1 MSIDAL
7 FRQANA
13 LQAAGDFAG
22 AERRY
27 RALLRL
33 KPLWA
38 HHNLGVVY
46 VKTGRFQQAEQ
57 EFRAALAIDPDAPGP
72 RHSLGMLLLG
82 GGRFEEG
89 WREYEARRR
98 VPGLTIPRPQ
108 VACPEWRG
116 EDLTG
121 KHLLVVWEQG
131 LGDQIQFA
139 RFLPI
144 LAGRGVKVSFVCQPA
159 LIPLFEGMPVDLLP
173 AGSALPTADAWPLL
187 CSIPLRLGVP
197 LATIPAQSGL
207 PLRSTMRGGGGG
219 VGFVAR
225 GSHTHTNDRFRSLRG
240 EAAKRLAA
248 LGRDLSPEATGARN
262 FRDTAEIVAGL
273 DLVIS
278 VDTAIAHLAASMG
291 KPTWILIPFVETDW
305 RWLRERVDSPWYP
318 SAKLY
323 RQGPAGGWGAVLD
336 RVQADLAAS
345 RAPQA

>member
-27 RALLRL
+27 RALVRL

-46 VKTGRFQQAEQ
+46 LKTGRFQQAEQ
-57 EFRAALAIDPDAPGP
+57 EFRAALAIDPAAPGP

-108 VACPEWRG
+108 VACPEWEG
-116 EDLTG
+116 EDLAG
-121 KHLLVVWEQG
+121 RRLLVIWEQG

-144 LAGRGVKVSFVCQPA
+144 LAGRGVKVTFVCQA
-159 LIPLFEGMPVDLLP
+159 SLIPLFEGMPVDFLP
-173 AGSALPTADAWPLL
+173 AGSDVPAADAWTLL
-187 CSIPLRLGVP
+187 CSIPLRLGMT
-197 LATIPAQSGL
+197 LETIPVQSGL
-207 PLRSTMRGGGGG
+207 PPRPTTGGGG
-219 VGFVAR
+219 VGIVAR
-225 GSHTHTNDRFRSLRG
+225 GSQTHTNDRFRSLKG
-240 EAAKRLAA
+240 EAEKRLVA
-248 LGRDLSPEATGARN
+248 LGRDLSPEATGAKN

-291 KPTWILIPFVETDW
+291 KPTWILLPFVETDW
-305 RWLRERVDSPWYP
+305 RWLRERAESPWYP

-323 RQGPAGGWGAVLD
+323 RQGAAGGWGAVLD
-336 RVQADLAAS
+336 RVEADLAAG
-345 RAPQA
+345 QASQA

>member
-13 LQAAGDFAG
+13 LQTAGDFAG

-27 RALLRL
+27 RALLHLR
-33 KPLWA
+33 PLWA
-38 HHNLGVVY
+38 HHNLGVVS

-72 RHSLGMLLLG
+72 RHSLGMLLLA
-82 GGRFEEG
+82 GGRFDEG
-89 WREYEARRR
+89 WREYEARRGVR
-98 VPGLTIPRPQ
+98 GLTISEPH

-144 LAGRGVKVSFVCQPA
+144 LAGRGVKVTFVCQAP

-173 AGSALPTADAWPLL
+173 AGSDLPAADAWTLL
-187 CSIPLRLGVP
+187 CSIPLRLGVT
-197 LATIPAQSGL
+197 LETIPAQSGL
-207 PLRSTMRGGGGG
+207 PLRSTTRGGG
-219 VGFVAR
+219 VGIVAR
-225 GSHTHTNDRFRSLRG
+225 GSHTHTNDRFRSLKG
-240 EAAKRLAA
+240 EAAKRLSA

-291 KPTWILIPFVETDW
+291 KPTWVLIPFVETDW

-318 SAKLY
+318 SVKLY
-323 RQGPAGGWGAVLD
+323 RQGAAGGWSAVLD
-336 RVQADLAAS
+336 RVTADLAA
-345 RAPQA
+345 APPSQA